1 MNEFPPSKAP
11 RFPFAE
17 TLAEQEDQLRR
28 NPLLQRMREARR
40 AKSDDRHRP
49 RYHYV
54 NPEYTLNDP
63 NGLCFWQGR
72 WHLFY
77 QARPPE
83 DPRQHWGHA
92 VSPDLIHWRDLP
104 YAIGPGPE
112 ERCYSGTALVEGGP
126 GDRHV
131 PRGGSRE
138 HGGRFP
144 RPAAVELAETDGAPG
159 HTVRVRG

>member
-11 RFPFAE
+11 RFQFAE
-17 TLAEQEDQLRR
+17 TLEEQENQLRR

-40 AKSDDRHRP
+40 AKADDPHRP
-49 RYHYV
+49 LYHYV
-54 NPEYTLNDP
+54 NPEYALNDP

-92 VSPDLIHWRDLP
+92 VSRTSST
-104 YAIGPGPE
+104 G
-112 ERCYSGTALVEGGP
+112 GTFRMPLVP
-126 GDRHV
+126 A
-131 PRGGSRE
+131 PRTGAT
-138 HGGRFP
+138 
-144 RPAAVELAETDGAPG
+144 PAPPWWSKTG
-159 HTVRVRG
+159 